1 MSEKGRG
8 KTSKKKRIERKR
20 RKRQRQRETQQ
31 SLMWAE
37 EDGIHVVS
45 PNGPST
51 AEDLEKASR
60 IFQEK
65 IRNSPMWAQMVELY
79 GKDKAEELLK
89 QCRAELR

>member
-1 MSEKGRG
+1 M
-8 KTSKKKRIERKR
+8 SKKKRDR
-20 RKRQRQRETQQ
+20 RKRKNRQGPRGSQQ
-31 SLMWAE
+31 PLVWAE

-45 PNGPST
+45 PDGPST
-51 AEDLEKASR
+51 PEDLEKASQ

-65 IRNSPMWAQMVELY
+65 IRSSPMWAQMVELY